1 VLLSTKTVDFQKVIF
16 DNLIKLEG
24 GHMVKKVVVVA
35 FALFI
40 AVSGIFAQTVVYY
53 DPDGNIKRIFDINAQ
68 GNKVFGAIGVKF
80 IAAADEKSFRAA
92 MDLKPDF
99 VIINSLVYLREREV
113 FSLEPIGIL
122 VRKGKYVYQ
131 KKIVS
136 FLYSDLDSLNGKVI
150 SSSLEEAVYTIGGGI
165 RFRLLKVPK
174 DLDALLAVKF
184 RQADGAMVS
193 EDSLEIF
200 KAIDPT
206 SFQNLKFVFST
217 KGIYNPVVCITRW
230 GNEKDKERV
239 LNVLS
244 TAKELLT
251 IMGFDSV
258 SDDEKILSKLR

>member
-1 VLLSTKTVDFQKVIF
+1 MV
-16 DNLIKLEG
+16 IKLEG
-24 GHMVKKVVVVA
+24 GYMVKKVLVA
-35 FALFI
+35 TSILFI
-40 AVSGIFAQTVVYY
+40 AVFGVFAQTVVYY
-53 DPDGNIKRIFDINAQ
+53 DPDGNIKRIFDINVQ
-68 GNKVFGAIGVKF
+68 GNKAFGAVGMKF

-92 MDLKPDF
+92 MALKPDF
-99 VIINSLVYLREREV
+99 VIVNSLVYLRERET

-122 VRKGKYVYQ
+122 VRKGRYVYQ

-136 FLYSDLDSLNGKVI
+136 FLYSDMDSLNGKVI

-184 RQADGAMVS
+184 RQADAAMVS

-200 KAIDPT
+200 KAIDPA

-217 KGIYNPVVCITRW
+217 KSIYNPVICITKW
-230 GNEKDKERV
+230 GNEANKEKV
-239 LNVLS
+239 LNVLYS
-244 TAKELLT
+244 AREFLS

-258 SDDEKILSKLR
+258 SNSEKILSKLR